1 MKLRGDD
8 MSMYHDSKSM
18 HIQSATL
25 LIRDLKRSIEFYRD
39 ILGFRLIENA
49 SGKASFGASDHQVIL
64 QLIEHRAALPFDLT
78 LGLYHIAYLVPSR
91 TQLAEVIYR
100 LKKNKYPVT
109 GASDHG
115 VSEALYLDDPDGNG
129 IEIYCDRDA
138 SQWPMENGQMTM
150 YTKRMDILD
159 VMRHLP
165 EEPSLTMHPDTQIG
179 HLHFHVKDLKEAEVF
194 YCEILGFKPILNFM
208 KSALFISDQGYH
220 HHVGL
225 NTWNGPAP
233 IPKEKQVGLKSYVL
247 HVPKDQYPNLMRRLS
262 HHHIPLIVDDDQ
274 RYIVD
279 LLNQRIYFSV
289 EQ

>member
-1 MKLRGDD
+1 

-39 ILGFRLIENA
+39 ILGFRLIENE
-49 SGKASFGASDHQVIL
+49 SGKASFGANDHQVIL

-78 LGLYHIAYLVPSR
+78 LGLYHIAYLVPGR

-100 LKKNKYPVT
+100 LKTKKYPVT

-129 IEIYCDRDA
+129 IEIYCDRD
-138 SQWPMENGQMTM
+138 SKDWPLENGQLTM
-150 YTKRMDILD
+150 YTKQMDILD

-165 EEPSLTMHPDTQIG
+165 TEPALSMHPDTQIG
-179 HLHFHVKDLKEAEVF
+179 HMHFHVKELKEAEVF
-194 YCEILGFKPILNFM
+194 YCDVLGFKPVLNFM

-220 HHVGL
+220 HHLGL
-225 NTWNGPAP
+225 NIWNGPAP
-233 IPKEKQVGLKSYVL
+233 LPKEKQVGLKSYVL
-247 HVPKDQYPNLMRRLS
+247 YVPKEQYPNLLRRLS
-262 HHHIPLIVDDDQ
+262 NHHIPLIVDDEK

-279 LLNQRIYFSV
+279 LLNQRIYFHV